1 MDKEKTTSW
10 AGLAHLFVI
19 YIVWGSTYLAIRVAV
34 REGSGFPPFILGGTR
49 VVSAGL
55 VLLIW
60 SVLRKKRIRLSS
72 LELKILALSGILL
85 WVGGNGLV
93 NWSEQRADS
102 SLAALIIA
110 ATPIWTAIVVVL
122 MDKELPTLRMV
133 GALLVGFGGMVV
145 LSIPVLRE
153 GVQADVMSIIGLL
166 IAGLSWGTGAVIQ
179 SRNPVV
185 LDAVVSAGYQQLFG
199 GSGLL
204 ILAMLVKEPMPKP
217 ILEAWFAW
225 LYLLLFGSIL
235 AFTSFVKAL
244 RLLPTKVVM
253 TYPYINPVIAIYLG
267 WLILDEKVSLWTAA
281 GAVLI
286 LLGVAGVF
294 RERYRKVK

>member
-1 MDKEKTTSW
+1 MDKEKTISW
-10 AGLAHLFVI
+10 AGLAHLIVI

-60 SVLRKKRIRLSS
+60 SILRKKRIRLSS

-93 NWSEQRADS
+93 NWSEQRVDS

-122 MDKELPTLRMV
+122 LDKELPTLRMV
-133 GALLVGFGGMVV
+133 SALLVGFGGMVV

-166 IAGLSWGTGAVIQ
+166 IAGLSWGTGSVIQ
-179 SRNPVV
+179 SRKSVA
-185 LDAVVSAGYQQLFG
+185 LDPVVSAGYQQLFG

-267 WLILDEKVSLWTAA
+267 WLILDENVSLWTAA

-286 LLGVAGVF
+286 LLGVGGVF